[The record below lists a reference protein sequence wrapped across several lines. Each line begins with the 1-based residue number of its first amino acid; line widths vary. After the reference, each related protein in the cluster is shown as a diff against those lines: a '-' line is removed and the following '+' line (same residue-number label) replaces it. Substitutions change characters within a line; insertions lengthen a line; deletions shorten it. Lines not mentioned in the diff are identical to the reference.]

1 MSESDLKVGKLLYD
15 EDEHKVIWLGWGEDD
30 DRGAVQ
36 TNQYLIV
43 HKGKGV
49 LLDPGG
55 VHLFSR
61 VVAVISNYIN
71 LDNIEGIFF
80 SHQDP
85 DVSSGIA
92 LWLGVTNANIYI
104 SELWLRFVPHFGII
118 DQSRLKGIPDSGGSL
133 PLRDGSELQ
142 LLPAH
147 FLHSPGNF
155 AAWDAQSRILFSS
168 DIGAAVFSKENR
180 KLFVDDFDA
189 HTSLMEGFHKRYMST
204 GRLCKRFVRKA
215 RSTAGEAGIDMIAP
229 QHGGIFR
236 GELAEKFLSW
246 FESLECGA
254 DIIEEIG

>member
-1 MSESDLKVGKLLYD
+1 MSDSEFQAGKVLFD
-15 EDEHKVIWLGWGEDD
+15 EDDHKVIWLGWGEDD
-30 DRGAVQ
+30 DKGAVQ

-71 LDNIEGIFF
+71 LDNIEAIFF

-92 LWLGVTNANIYI
+92 LWLGVTKANIYI

-118 DQSRLKGIPDSGGSL
+118 DQNRLKGIADAGDSL
-133 PLRDGSELQ
+133 PLRDGDSLD
-142 LLPAH
+142 LIPAH

-155 AAWDAQSRILFSS
+155 AAWDEKARILFSG

-180 KLFVDDFDA
+180 KLIVDDFDA
-189 HTSLMEGFHKRYMST
+189 HVALMEGFHKRYMTS
-204 GRLCKRFVRKA
+204 GKLCKRLVRKVRQKA
-215 RSTAGEAGIDMIAP
+215 ENSGIDMVAP
-229 QHGGIFR
+229 QHGGIFQ
-236 GELAEKFLSW
+236 GNNAAKFLDW
-246 FESLECGA
+246 FEGLECGA
-254 DIIEEIG
+254 DRIDEIG